1 MSEETIR
8 ILAVE
13 DNPADYRLLVE
24 HIKDAPSMAFDV
36 VAARSLSEALERLS
50 AERFSVVLLDLGLPD
65 SSGFEG
71 LEKITAIGNAPPVIV
86 LTGLQDEEKGLTALA
101 KKAQDYL
108 VKGSITGSVLA
119 RSIRY
124 AIERNRVEEDQ
135 RRTNAEL
142 ASANEML
149 KSSSRAALNLMEDS
163 LLARSQVEKAS
174 AELKAEVDERRHAEE
189 DLRQTRDYLENL
201 LKHANAPIIVWDRM
215 HRILRFNKAF
225 EHLTGIASGEA
236 IGKDLE
242 ILFPKDSRTQ
252 TLKMIE
258 ETSAGE
264 NWESV
269 EIPILRKD
277 GRIRVALW
285 NSANVYDRD
294 GKTII
299 STIAQGQDI
308 TDRKTAEA
316 NVRHAAEEWS
326 RTFDS
331 ISDFVFIQD
340 NDFRIVKVNK
350 ALTDLLKERPQD
362 IMGKRC
368 YEVMHRLEGPWR
380 TCPFEKTRKDKKA
393 HTEEVIDSG
402 LGIPLLVTTSP
413 IFDERGEFL
422 GSVHIAKD
430 ITDIK
435 RAEGERERFLH
446 TVQSLST
453 EAQKRATELANIIS
467 SVADPIMIYDT
478 RGVIVNTNDALV
490 QAIGFDPRDITVPGL
505 ISRATIVA
513 TDGTP
518 LKPEDATS
526 SRALQGEV
534 VKDMEQAYRDSHGE
548 EHVTLSSAAPIRVK
562 GKISGAVVVWHD
574 ITERKRAE
582 ELRDRLIRDLSHQL
596 KTPLSV
602 IEMAADLL
610 SKGDSGQV
618 GRDEESIEMISR
630 NTIEMK
636 KLVSNILRL
645 SSLESGKIQVENAG
659 FDLAQTVR
667 EVIAQLKPLADEKGL
682 RLTLSAPEKLEL
694 ESDEGKLK
702 ESLRNLVENAIKY
715 TEKGGIDVLALD
727 RGDRFE
733 VEVRDTGIG
742 LTREQLKNLFTRFYK
757 VDASVP
763 GTGLGLNIARESMKL
778 LGGTVSAESKG
789 LGKGSIFKL
798 TIPKERAPR
807 T

>member
-1 MSEETIR
+1 MDNAKDGGSRTTPATAGGWNR
-8 ILAVE
+8 HWLVRYGFALA
-13 DNPADYRLLVE
+13 A
-24 HIKDAPSMAFDV
+24 
-36 VAARSLSEALERLS
+36 VAAGALLR
-50 AERFSVVLLDLGLPD
+50 A
-65 SSGFEG
+65 
-71 LEKITAIGNAPPVIV
+71 V
-86 LTGLQDEEKGLTALA
+86 LTGFVGNDLPTYITFYPMVMVAALMGGTGPGLLATLGTMLVVDYWFISPYGMFIYDTPAEAVGQVLFTVMGLLMTWVAGGYRRIQDNLEGLVGERTKDLRESESRLKRSQEIAHLGSWELDIVNNRLTWSDEVYRIFGLKPQEFAATYDSFLQAVHPEDRAAVDAAYTDSMREGKGGYDIEHRIVRKPGGEIRIVHERCEHVCDASGGVVRSVGMVHDITAG
-101 KKAQDYL
+101 KKA
-108 VKGSITGSVLA
+108 
-119 RSIRY
+119 
-124 AIERNRVEEDQ
+124 EE
-135 RRTNAEL
+135 E
-142 ASANEML
+142 
-149 KSSSRAALNLMEDS
+149 
-163 LLARSQVEKAS
+163 
-174 AELKAEVDERRHAEE
+174 
-189 DLRQTRDYLENL
+189 LRQ
-201 LKHANAPIIVWDRM
+201 
-215 HRILRFNKAF
+215 
-225 EHLTGIASGEA
+225 
-236 IGKDLE
+236 
-242 ILFPKDSRTQ
+242 
-252 TLKMIE
+252 
-258 ETSAGE
+258 
-264 NWESV
+264 
-269 EIPILRKD
+269 
-277 GRIRVALW
+277 
-285 NSANVYDRD
+285 
-294 GKTII
+294 
-299 STIAQGQDI
+299 
-308 TDRKTAEA
+308 
-316 NVRHAAEEWS
+316 AAREWS

-350 ALTDLLKERPQD
+350 ALTDLLKAKPEEIIGR
-362 IMGKRC
+362 RC
-368 YEVMHRLEGPWR
+368 FEVMHKLDGPWR

-393 HTEEVIDSG
+393 HTEEVLDSG
-402 LGIPLLVTTSP
+402 LEIPLLVTTSP
-413 IFDERGEFL
+413 IFDDGGEFI

-478 RGVIVNTNDALV
+478 RGVIVNTNAALV
-490 QAIGFDPRDITVPGL
+490 HAIGFNPREITGPEL

-610 SKGDSGQV
+610 SKGDVGQV

-645 SSLESGKIQVENAG
+645 SSLESGKIQAENAG
-659 FDLAQTVR
+659 FDLAQTGR
-667 EVIAQLKPLADEKGL
+667 DVIAQLKPLADEKGL
-682 RLTLSAPEKLEL
+682 RLTLSAPEQLEL

-715 TEKGGIDVLALD
+715 TETGGIDVSVAD

-733 VEVRDTGIG
+733 AEVRDTGIG

-798 TIPKERAPR
+798 TLPKERAPR